1 MGQNVLREKSFAFA
15 LRVIRVYKQIVAEHK
30 EYVLSKQF
38 LDAGTSIGALV
49 REAEYAQSKP
59 DFISK
64 MNIAL
69 KESNETEYWILL
81 LRDSDFISVATADDL
96 EKDNK
101 ELLRMLISS
110 IKTSKTNSN
119 RSLLNK

>member
-1 MGQNVLREKSFAFA
+1 
-15 LRVIRVYKQIVAEHK
+15 
-30 EYVLSKQF
+30 
-38 LDAGTSIGALV
+38 
-49 REAEYAQSKP
+49 
-59 DFISK
+59 
-64 MNIAL
+64 MNNAL

-81 LRDSDFISVATADDL
+81 LRDSDFISAATADDL

>member
-1 MGQNVLREKSFAFA
+1 
-15 LRVIRVYKQIVAEHK
+15 
-30 EYVLSKQF
+30 
-38 LDAGTSIGALV
+38 
-49 REAEYAQSKP
+49 
-59 DFISK
+59 